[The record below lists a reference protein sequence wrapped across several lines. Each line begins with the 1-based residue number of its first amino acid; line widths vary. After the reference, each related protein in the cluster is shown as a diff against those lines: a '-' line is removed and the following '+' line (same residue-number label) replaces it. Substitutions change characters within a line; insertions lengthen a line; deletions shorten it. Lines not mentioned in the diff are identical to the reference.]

1 MFRDIVSTNYKN
13 VQVEDNRVP
22 PVVELFDVVNY
33 IHGQIVNSRPV
44 LVHCNGGSGS
54 TGTVVTSYLMN
65 RESLSEE
72 EAAPKVKELRGRT

>member
-54 TGTVVTSYLMN
+54 TGTVVASYLMN

-72 EAAPKVKELRGRT
+72 EVCPKVKELRGRT

>member
-1 MFRDIVSTNYKN
+1 MFRDIVSSIYKH

-44 LVHCNGGSGS
+44 LVHCNGGRGS
-54 TGTVVTSYLMN
+54 L
-65 RESLSEE
+65 LSDEE
-72 EAAPKVKELRGRT
+72 GKVEVKETR